1 MTRTH
6 YDILGVKE
14 GATYEEIRTRYRSSI
29 LNYHP
34 DKLPKA
40 DGLSNSIKMA
50 DDKFLEIQRAWEILG
65 DPTSRAVYDIELQT
79 LKQDT
84 TTSED
89 ISIEDLTIEYAG
101 DLVELFYQCRCGD
114 HFSIDSVELEEM
126 GYILSMDGD
135 TVSLQT
141 LNSYS
146 ASVVLPCGSCS
157 LKIRLLINIA
167 ENIR

>member
-34 DKLPKA
+34 DKLQKTN
-40 DGLSNSIKMA
+40 DLCNSINLP
-50 DDKFLEIQRAWEILG
+50 DDRFLEIQRAWEILG
-65 DPTSRAVYDIELQT
+65 NPTSRAVYDIELQT
-79 LKQDT
+79 LKQDA

-89 ISIEDLTIEYAG
+89 VSIEDLTIEYAG
-101 DLVELFYQCRCGD
+101 DVVELLYQCRCGD
-114 HFSIDSVELEEM
+114 CFFIDSVELEEM
-126 GYILSMDGD
+126 GYLLSRDGD
-135 TVSLQT
+135 AISLQT
-141 LNSYS
+141 LNSFP

-157 LKIRLLINIA
+157 LKIRLLMNKA
-167 ENIR
+167 ENM